1 MDIAVKLTLV
11 AALVMMGYNISEFVT
26 SYETICAKTEEFK
39 KMMAETQEGVVR
51 RSNLLLSLF
60 LSTVFTCLTYW
71 SGLALWI
78 TAVVALKLLFTLCC
92 SDLTLVHVLR
102 VGDLTKKFYMLTK
115 VDALFNAAVGLGIA
129 LIVVL

>member
-39 KMMAETQEGVVR
+39 LRYQEGE
-51 RSNLLLSLF
+51 SLDDLLPEAF
-60 LSTVFTCLTYW
+60 
-71 SGLALWI
+71 
-78 TAVVALKLLFTLCC
+78 AVA
-92 SDLTLVHVLR
+92 R
-102 VGDLTKKFYMLTK
+102 LTK
-115 VDALFNAAVGLGIA
+115 VDALFNAALGLGIA

>member
-11 AALVMMGYNISEFVT
+11 AALVMMFVT

-115 VDALFNAAVGLGIA
+115 VDALFNAALGLGIA